1 MSSFARMVRD
11 RNDIKKATEAWALA
25 STRGLDEHQGQWGRS
40 GVVGALDQAGGSAPR
55 PRGTA
60 LIRWFRD
67 GGGAERGAGPGV
79 TAGRPEMQQSGR
91 QGTRQRV
98 FLRDDIE
105 DDIYGA
111 DDATTGTRTDGGN
124 AGDGDLT
131 AGSPTGD
138 ASGQEQTA
146 EGGDDHHQECGPVR
160 PAQQQGEQTADR

>member
-79 TAGRPEMQQSGR
+79 ATGRPEMQQSGR
-91 QGTRQRV
+91 QGTGQRV
-98 FLRDDIE
+98 SSRENIE

-111 DDATTGTRTDGGN
+111 GDATTGARTEGGN
-124 AGDGDLT
+124 AGDGDMT

-146 EGGDDHHQECGPVR
+146 EGGDDHHQECGPAR